1 MKTTTTAADLA
12 RKTTTTKN
20 PHGLAFDILFDE
32 ALEALEKEEAEKNEI
47 KKGASPFILFCNRI
61 YYIFFLSSN
70 TTIQN
75 SVRKIIYNILSEK
88 IQEPTQNI

>member
-32 ALEALEKEEAEKNEI
+32 ALEALEKEEAEKWN
-47 KKGASPFILFCNRI
+47 KKGRKSFYFIL
-61 YYIFFLSSN
+61 
-70 TTIQN
+70 
-75 SVRKIIYNILSEK
+75 
-88 IQEPTQNI
+88 

>member
-32 ALEALEKEEAEKNEI
+32 ALEKKEAEKM
-47 KKGASPFILFCNRI
+47 K
-61 YYIFFLSSN
+61 
-70 TTIQN
+70 
-75 SVRKIIYNILSEK
+75 
-88 IQEPTQNI
+88 